1 MLALAVAR
9 KRGGLIVALLVCLVA
24 IADAAQAA
32 DKVTLRLDWSAVGYH
47 APFYV
52 AQDRGYYKDANLD
65 VEINEGKGSNTNVQ
79 LVARGQDTFVFA
91 DAAAAAKGA
100 SIGLPV
106 KVIMGVYRRG
116 MAGIVIPKGS
126 IQTPADLRGK
136 SLAFTPGDG
145 PSLMFPGFMR
155 ANNLPMEAVKMQAVD
170 AAAKLRLGADRKVDG
185 TITYVPASVVIM
197 EGLSGVEFTGLL
209 FSDSGVNVPSL
220 SIVANTK
227 TLESQ
232 PDMVRRFVAAT
243 AKGYADARKDPK
255 GAAAIQAKYQPQIKG
270 QEANFAKTFE
280 RTLDFF
286 DTKNTVGKPFG
297 WQSPDDWK
305 AAAEILERYMEAKP
319 GTAPTLYYTNEFVS
333 Q

>member
-1 MLALAVAR
+1 
-9 KRGGLIVALLVCLVA
+9 
-24 IADAAQAA
+24 
-32 DKVTLRLDWSAVGYH
+32 
-47 APFYV
+47 
-52 AQDRGYYKDANLD
+52 
-65 VEINEGKGSNTNVQ
+65 
-79 LVARGQDTFVFA
+79 
-91 DAAAAAKGA
+91 
-100 SIGLPV
+100 
-106 KVIMGVYRRG
+106 
-116 MAGIVIPKGS
+116 
-126 IQTPADLRGK
+126 
-136 SLAFTPGDG
+136 
-145 PSLMFPGFMR
+145 
-155 ANNLPMEAVKMQAVD
+155 
-170 AAAKLRLGADRKVDG
+170 
-185 TITYVPASVVIM
+185 M